1 MAAIVAASK
10 SYFIGPQDGW
20 TLIVSGTTN
29 FIRISGYPHTH
40 PFQVAVA
47 SSTPALTVPGITVC
61 HHPFKVYDFTASQG
75 ISGNFYIKVNN
86 PANQTSTGKLR
97 IDVYCEGGTLA

>member
-1 MAAIVAASK
+1 MVAIAAATK
-10 SYFIGPQDGW
+10 SYFVGPQDGW
-20 TLIVSGTTN
+20 VEIVSGTTN

-47 SSTPALTVPGITVC
+47 SSLPALTIPGITVC
-61 HHPFKVYDFTASQG
+61 HHPFKVFDPSALG

-86 PANQTSTGKLR
+86 PANQNNAGRVR